1 MLTDTECTPPW
12 AHTWKPDEV
21 MLFTDHGASHRDAI
35 APFVLSRPQWLV
47 APDGEVP
54 TPPGRWHE
62 RPLLFFTGHVPKLY
76 INPTRYLIWKQIRR
90 HPGVLA
96 ISATINCTIGQF
108 AECARLN
115 QPNFSYFSYC
125 QVRVRARARAR
136 ARARVSPTSPT
147 SPTARLG

>member
-1 MLTDTECTPPW
+1 ML
-12 AHTWKPDEV
+12 
-21 MLFTDHGASHRDAI
+21 LTDHGASHRDAI

-47 APDGEVP
+47 AADGEVP

-76 INPTRYLIWKQIRR
+76 INPTRYLIWRQIRR

-125 QVRVRARARAR
+125 QPYCSSHGDDDMRVMLTDAPGKLTLTRTRTLT
-136 ARARVSPTSPT
+136 PTPT
-147 SPTARLG
+147 LP